1 MSEIDFEKIG
11 LKVGLEIHQQLDT
24 KKKLFCKCRPI
35 ESDEYTEKFSRSLRT
50 AKSELGKLDPAALFE
65 KTKSKKINYYA
76 NSQSSCLVEK
86 DEEPPHDL
94 DHDAKKISLLISS
107 MLESKIFSE
116 IHVMRKTVIDGSNT
130 SGFQRTMLVSQG
142 GNLKVGEK
150 KIGVQAVCLEEDA
163 AKLLS
168 NEQNETNY
176 SLDRLGVPLVEIA
189 LEPVSTKPSE
199 VKEIALTLGRNLRVT
214 GKVKR
219 GIGSV
224 RQDVNISV
232 SGGGGVVEVKGV
244 QQLDQLEKIIGYE
257 AKRQH
262 GLIQIGE
269 KLKKLSITITE
280 EDVFDISQVLKE
292 CESKIIQN
300 ALKSK
305 AKIKAIR
312 LRNFSGIFGF
322 EPYSGI
328 RLGKEI
334 GQLVRFFGIGGVFH
348 SDELPNYGINDS
360 DVDKIRKHLELT
372 NQDGFLIIAGEDP
385 KLDYAIDSI
394 IKRIQDATSGVPAE
408 TRAATQEGETVFLRP
423 RPGAS
428 RMYPETDIPSIS
440 IMPEDEKDAMDEAD
454 TTPTWDEAIS
464 KIQKKYNLNKEQAEQ
479 IFDSEY
485 AEEFVKICEIKKSE
499 MLPGEPTPAYVFSIL
514 TSNMINWKRKGFDTS
529 RLKCKFTCPCHKN
542 DTVIIEFFKLFASNK
557 ISKDYLE
564 TLFEYIVSGKIPEN
578 IPDQLKNDLED
589 MEMMKIPLTVEELR
603 KHLEVG
609 PPESRQPG
617 ILVGDRRLM
626 DPWKML
632 HVIEE
637 YLGRPM
643 DNVMYDSL
651 YQILDGIKQN
661 NMELVKNGHLQTLM
675 GLSIKQ
681 ASSFPRKR
689 IADYWKKEIQNY
701 KNAGSGI

>member
-1 MSEIDFEKIG
+1 MAEIDFEKIG

-24 KKKLFCKCRPI
+24 HKKLFCKCRPV

-50 AKSELGKLDPAALFE
+50 AKSELGELDPAALFE
-65 KTKSKKINYYA
+65 KAKSKKINYYA

-86 DEEPPHDL
+86 DDEPPHEL

-142 GNLKVGEK
+142 GNLKVNGK
-150 KIGVQAVCLEEDA
+150 NIGVQAICLEEDA

-168 NEQNETNY
+168 NKQNETNY

-199 VKEIALTLGRNLRVT
+199 VKEIALTLGRLLRAT
-214 GKVKR
+214 RMVKR
-219 GIGSV
+219 GIGSI

-232 SGGGGVVEVKGV
+232 MNSGVVEVKGV

-262 GLIQIGE
+262 GLILIAE
-269 KLKKLSITITE
+269 KLKKLSMTISN
-280 EDVFDISQVLKE
+280 EDVFDITEVFKD

-312 LRNFSGIFGF
+312 IRNFSGMFSF

-360 DVDKIRKHLELT
+360 DVDRVKKHLELADG
-372 NQDGFLIIAGEDP
+372 DGFLIIAGEGS

-394 IKRIQDATSGVPAE
+394 IKRIQDAANGVPAE
-408 TRAATQEGETVFLRP
+408 TRAATQDGETVFLRP

-440 IMPEDEKDAMDEAD
+440 VIPEEVKLARDTADA
-454 TTPTWDEAIS
+454 TKSWDESIAE
-464 KIQKKYNLNKEQAEQ
+464 IQQKYSLNSQLSEQ
-479 IFDSEY
+479 IFDSVYMELF
-485 AEEFVKICEIKKSE
+485 EKICENKKNS
-499 MLPGEPTPAYVFSIL
+499 PNFVASIL
-514 TSNMINWKRKGFDTS
+514 CSSITNLERKGFDCTL
-529 RLKCKFTCPCHKN
+529 LKPEH
-542 DTVIIEFFKLFASNK
+542 IIES
-557 ISKDYLE
+557 
-564 TLFEYIVSGKIPEN
+564 FELLASGKIPKESLEIIFEN
-578 IPDQLKNDLED
+578 IMSGKSENVAIAMQNTDVSSMNED
-589 MEMMKIPLTVEELR
+589 ELN
-603 KHLEVG
+603 
-609 PPESRQPG
+609 G
-617 ILVGDRRLM
+617 ILDE
-626 DPWKML
+626 
-632 HVIEE
+632 I
-637 YLGRPM
+637 
-643 DNVMYDSL
+643 
-651 YQILDGIKQN
+651 IQN
-661 NMELVKNGHLQTLM
+661 NTELVKKLGENAVTTLM
-675 GLSIKQ
+675 GIAMKQ
-681 ASSFPRKR
+681 VRGKVSGQTVNVLLRKK
-689 IADYWKKEIQNY
+689 ISEL
-701 KNAGSGI
+701 

>member
-1 MSEIDFEKIG
+1 MAEIDFEKIG
-11 LKVGLEIHQQLDT
+11 LKVGLEIHQQLNTD
-24 KKKLFCKCRPI
+24 KKLFCKCKPI
-35 ESDEYTEKFSRSLRT
+35 ENDEYTEKFSRSLRT
-50 AKSELGKLDPAALFE
+50 AKSELGEIDPAALFE
-65 KTKSKKINYYA
+65 KAKSKKINYYA

-199 VKEIALTLGRNLRVT
+199 VKEIALTLGRLLRAT
-214 GKVKR
+214 RTVKR
-219 GIGSV
+219 GIGSI

-232 SGGGGVVEVKGV
+232 MNSGVVEVKGV

-262 GLIQIGE
+262 GLILIAE
-269 KLKKLSITITE
+269 KLKKLSITITK
-280 EDVFDISQVLKE
+280 EDVLDVTEIFKD
-292 CESKIIQN
+292 CDSKIIQK
-300 ALKSK
+300 ALKSN

-312 LRNFSGIFGF
+312 IRNFSGIFGF
-322 EPYSGI
+322 EPYPEI

-348 SDELPNYGINDS
+348 SDELPNYGINDFY
-360 DVDKIRKHLELT
+360 VDKVRKHLELAD
-372 NQDGFLIIAGEDP
+372 QDGFLIIAGEDS
-385 KLDYAIDSI
+385 KLDYAVNSI
-394 IKRIQDATSGVPAE
+394 VKRIQDAANGVPAE
-408 TRAATQEGETVFLRP
+408 TRAATQDGETVFLRP

-440 IMPEDEKDAMDEAD
+440 VMPEEVKLARD
-454 TTPTWDEAIS
+454 TANATKSWDESITE
-464 KIQKKYNLNKEQAEQ
+464 IQKNHGLNSQLSEQ

-485 AEEFVKICEIKKSE
+485 MEMFEKICENKKNS
-499 MLPGEPTPAYVFSIL
+499 PNFVASIL
-514 TSNMINWKRKGFDTS
+514 CSSITNLERKGLDAML
-529 RLKCKFTCPCHKN
+529 LKPEY
-542 DTVIIEFFKLFASNK
+542 IIES
-557 ISKDYLE
+557 
-564 TLFEYIVSGKIPEN
+564 FELLASGKIPKESLEIIFESIMSGKSEN
-578 IPDQLKNDLED
+578 VSIAMQSTDISSMDEG
-589 MEMMKIPLTVEELR
+589 ELD
-603 KHLEVG
+603 E
-609 PPESRQPG
+609 
-617 ILVGDRRLM
+617 
-626 DPWKML
+626 
-632 HVIEE
+632 
-637 YLGRPM
+637 
-643 DNVMYDSL
+643 
-651 YQILDGIKQN
+651 ILDKIIQN
-661 NMELVKNGHLQTLM
+661 NMDLVKERGEHAVVTLM
-675 GLSIKQ
+675 GIAMKEVRGK
-681 ASSFPRKR
+681 ASGKMVNDLLRK
-689 IADYWKKEIQNY
+689 KVSEL
-701 KNAGSGI
+701 

>member
-199 VKEIALTLGRNLRVT
+199 VKEIALTLGRLLRAT
-214 GKVKR
+214 RMVKR
-219 GIGSV
+219 GIGTI

-232 SGGGGVVEVKGV
+232 MNSGVVEVKGV
-244 QQLDQLEKIIGYE
+244 QQLDQLEKIINYE
-257 AKRQH
+257 SKRQH
-262 GLIQIGE
+262 GLILIAE
-269 KLKKLSITITE
+269 KLKKLSITITK
-280 EDVFDISQVLKE
+280 EDVIDVTEIFKD
-292 CESKIIQN
+292 CDSKIIQN
-300 ALKSK
+300 AIKLN

-312 LRNFSGIFGF
+312 MRNFSGLFGF
-322 EPYSGI
+322 EPYPEI

-348 SDELPNYGINDS
+348 SDELPNYGINNS
-360 DVDKIRKHLELT
+360 DVDKVRKHLELVDG
-372 NQDGFLIIAGEDP
+372 DGFLIIAGEDS
-385 KLDYAIDSI
+385 KLDYAVNSI
-394 IKRIQDATSGVPAE
+394 VKRIQDAADGVPAE
-408 TRAATQEGETVFLRP
+408 TRAATQEGETIFLRP

-428 RMYPETDIPSIS
+428 RMYPETDIPSVS
-440 IMPEDEKDAMDEAD
+440 VMPEEVKLAKDNI
-454 TTPTWDEAIS
+454 PKSWDESIAE
-464 KIQKKYNLNKEQAEQ
+464 IQQKYDLNLQLSEQ

-485 AEEFVKICEIKKSE
+485 LELFEKICQNEKNAPNFVASILCSSITNMGRQGLDVTLLKPEHIIEAFGLLAADKIPKESLEIIFENIMSGKSE
-499 MLPGEPTPAYVFSIL
+499 
-514 TSNMINWKRKGFDTS
+514 N
-529 RLKCKFTCPCHKN
+529 
-542 DTVIIEFFKLFASNK
+542 
-557 ISKDYLE
+557 
-564 TLFEYIVSGKIPEN
+564 VSMAMQSA
-578 IPDQLKNDLED
+578 DVSSMDRD
-589 MEMMKIPLTVEELR
+589 ELN
-603 KHLEVG
+603 
-609 PPESRQPG
+609 G
-617 ILVGDRRLM
+617 ILDQ
-626 DPWKML
+626 
-632 HVIEE
+632 VIQ
-637 YLGRPM
+637 
-643 DNVMYDSL
+643 S
-651 YQILDGIKQN
+651 
-661 NMELVKNGHLQTLM
+661 NMELVKKLGDKAITTLM
-675 GLSIKQ
+675 GIAMKEVRGK
-681 ASSFPRKR
+681 ASGKMVN
-689 IADYWKKEIQNY
+689 DLLQKKISEL
-701 KNAGSGI
+701 